1 MKIKELPE
9 PERPY
14 EKLELYGEKALS
26 NAELLAII
34 IKTGT
39 KNKTSV
45 EVAQHILKLNNSEKD
60 DSLQFL
66 KDLTLQ
72 ELMEID
78 GIGKVK
84 AIQLKAICELSL
96 RMIKPSNYTNVKINK
111 QSDVANI
118 CMEEFRTEKKERARV
133 YFLNVKNMV
142 LQVKDMSI
150 GGINYVNIDIQEI
163 ISLAV
168 KLRAV
173 KIILVHNHPS
183 GDSTPSE
190 KDIEVTNNLCM
201 ATKLFNIQLL
211 DHIVIGNMEYT
222 SVYSYL
228 QDKASSKIF

>member
-9 PERPY
+9 AERQY

-211 DHIVIGNMEYT
+211 EHIVI
-222 SVYSYL
+222 
-228 QDKASSKIF
+228 

>member
-1 MKIKELPE
+1 
-9 PERPY
+9 
-14 EKLELYGEKALS
+14 
-26 NAELLAII
+26 
-34 IKTGT
+34 
-39 KNKTSV
+39 
-45 EVAQHILKLNNSEKD
+45 
-60 DSLQFL
+60 
-66 KDLTLQ
+66 
-72 ELMEID
+72 
-78 GIGKVK
+78 
-84 AIQLKAICELSL
+84 
-96 RMIKPSNYTNVKINK
+96 MIKPSNYTNVKINK

-228 QDKASSKIF
+228 QDKTSSKIF